1 MTFDRLARVARPV
14 KLPVRLLH
22 EATHI
27 AAATPW
33 LADWRLV
40 IGPAGS
46 DDELGVDIAFADDA
60 PAWGIALA
68 YLAPM
73 LLGLLGVS
81 LVAVAVLVGG
91 VFLPQTAFELAVWSA
106 AGLGWVLYTAPSVA
120 DIHGALAV
128 TGGDDDARA

>member
-1 MTFDRLARVARPV
+1 MTAWLARLTRPV
-14 KLPVRLLH
+14 KLPIRVLH

-40 IGPAGS
+40 IGPTNSG
-46 DDELGVDIAFADDA
+46 DELGVDVSFSEDA

-73 LLGLLGVS
+73 LLGLLGV
-81 LVAVAVLVGG
+81 LCVGVAVLVEG
-91 VFLPQTAFELAVWSA
+91 VPLPTTTLDLAVWSA
-106 AGLGWVLYTAPSVA
+106 GGLGWFLYTAPSVA
-120 DIHGALAV
+120 DIHGALGV
-128 TGGDDDARA
+128 LGGDSDA